1 MNIFA
6 ITDAQANAAAGGI
19 IGGMFAVFMLAVI
32 AIYILLIIAEWKIFT
47 KAGEK
52 GWKSLIPIY
61 NMVVFFRI
69 IGISPWWVL
78 VMFVL
83 TFIPTLTG
91 TITANGNNTV
101 VNTDNVIGNISL
113 IALIFVS
120 IFIGIYSSY
129 RLAKSFDKGIGY
141 TIGLILLPE
150 IFYLILG
157 FGSAKYNK
165 KAALKD

>member
-78 VMFVL
+78 VTFVL
-83 TFIPTLTG
+83 AFIPALTG
-91 TITANGNNTV
+91 TITTSGNNTV
-101 VNTDNVIGNISL
+101 INTNNVIGNISL

>member
-19 IGGMFAVFMLAVI
+19 VGGMFAVFMLAVI

-78 VMFVL
+78 VTFVL
-83 TFIPTLTG
+83 AFIPALTG
-91 TITANGNNTV
+91 TITTNGNNTV

>member
-32 AIYILLIIAEWKIFT
+32 AVYILLIIAEWKIFT

-78 VMFVL
+78 VLFVL
-83 TFIPTLTG
+83 SFLPSLTG
-91 TITANGNNTV
+91 AITTNGTDVTIASGNVFGT
-101 VNTDNVIGNISL
+101 ISL
-113 IALIFVS
+113 VVYIFVF
-120 IFIGIYSSY
+120 IFIGIWSSY
-129 RLAKSFDKGIGY
+129 RLAKAFGKGIGY

-150 IFYLILG
+150 VFYLILG
-157 FGSAKYNK
+157 FGKAKYDK
-165 KAALKD
+165 KAVLKD